1 MNTKRIYTINDYL
14 TKHFGTKIAKLS
26 LPGGTTCPNRDGS
39 KGVGGC
45 IFCSESGSGD
55 MASDIDS
62 QIKLLSDKWP
72 NISKYIAY
80 FQSYTS
86 TYMPSEVLRKKIYD
100 ALSHENIVG
109 VAIATRPDCL
119 DDDILN
125 LLAEIN
131 DKYFLWVEL
140 GLQTIHEKT
149 ARNINRCYS
158 LDIYE
163 KAVSALQIL
172 DIKYVTHLILGLPGE
187 SKADMHKSL
196 AYVCSRKPF
205 GIKLH
210 LLNIVKGSP
219 MERIYPDYV
228 PFESID
234 EYVNLVCDLLEVVPS
249 DITIHRLTGDVPRP
263 LLVAPTW
270 SYKKRTILNGIHREL
285 RLRGSYQGSKLMT
298 QSSKL

>member
-55 MASDIDS
+55 MASDLDS

-86 TYMPSEVLRKKIYD
+86 TYMPSEVLREKIYD
-100 ALSHENIVG
+100 ALSHKNIVG

-158 LDIYE
+158 LDIYD
-163 KAVSALQIL
+163 KAVSALQAL

-196 AYVCSRKPF
+196 AYVCEQKAFWHQTSF
-205 GIKLH
+205 
-210 LLNIVKGSP
+210 VKYCKRFSYGK
-219 MERIYPDYV
+219 
-228 PFESID
+228 
-234 EYVNLVCDLLEVVPS
+234 
-249 DITIHRLTGDVPRP
+249 DI
-263 LLVAPTW
+263 
-270 SYKKRTILNGIHREL
+270 S
-285 RLRGSYQGSKLMT
+285 
-298 QSSKL
+298 